1 MVGRHG
7 RCCCAR
13 VQNVVRDALG
23 WGGQGGLLEAGDILL
38 AIRLLHKKS
47 LGDSSEWAPYVA
59 ALPNPSRSPL
69 QWSAGKVSV
78 LLTGLLLADD
88 ALVLQGS
95 IDRALSVLADCFKT
109 LPASFPPSS
118 FSASAWRWAVATVR
132 SRAIPA
138 STIKGMDPAL
148 GMLLI
153 PGVDLATAV
162 CNGGRRATAVPF
174 IAQDHKPQLQQVA
187 HMHLAKGACGVALE
201 ADGAWKCREEE
212 EEGLEEGVGLCAV
225 GG

>member
-1 MVGRHG
+1 MDLPSNCIISGAEWSEG
-7 RCCCAR
+7 MDAAAAAC
-13 VQNVVRDALG
+13 VQNVVRDAWG
-23 WGGQGGLLEAGDILL
+23 WGGRGGLLEAGDILL
-38 AIRLLHKKS
+38 AIRLLHEKR
-47 LGDSSEWAPYVA
+47 LGNASEWGPYVA
-59 ALPNPSRSPL
+59 ALPNPSCSPL

-88 ALVLQGS
+88 ALALQES

-148 GMLLI
+148 
-153 PGVDLATAV
+153 T
-162 CNGGRRATAVPF
+162 
-174 IAQDHKPQLQQVA
+174 
-187 HMHLAKGACGVALE
+187 
-201 ADGAWKCREEE
+201 
-212 EEGLEEGVGLCAV
+212 
-225 GG
+225 